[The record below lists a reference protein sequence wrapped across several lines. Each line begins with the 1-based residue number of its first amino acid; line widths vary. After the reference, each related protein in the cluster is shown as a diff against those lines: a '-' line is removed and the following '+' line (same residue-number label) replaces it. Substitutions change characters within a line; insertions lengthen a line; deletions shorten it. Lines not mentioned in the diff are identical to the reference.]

1 MRFLCYRGQ
10 QYNGEYNIDFWTKH
24 MVRSSTVYSVQTTHV
39 TRQLYAVQF
48 THVTGQLYAV

>member
-10 QYNGEYNIDFWTKH
+10 QYNVEYNIDFWTKH